1 MASRR
6 SAKARLEDPGMI
18 GTLFG
23 VNADI
28 AALILRF
35 ALGSLFIVHGYPKLT
50 SGRKQGEGW
59 MKSMGLPTG
68 LVGFAGFVEFF
79 GGLGLVIGLL
89 TPIIAVLFAIWMVGT
104 TWLAISKLK
113 KKYMGGWE
121 LDLTLLLVSLALATL
136 GSGMISLDH
145 LLGI

>member
-1 MASRR
+1 VAARR
-6 SAKARLEDPGMI
+6 SPQARREDPGMI
-18 GTLFG
+18 ETLFG
-23 VNADI
+23 VNPDI
-28 AALILRF
+28 AALILRL
-35 ALGSLFIVHGYPKLT
+35 ALGSLFIIHGYPKLT

-89 TPIIAVLFAIWMVGT
+89 TPIVAVLFAVWMVGT
-104 TWLAISKLK
+104 TWLATSKLK

-121 LDLTLLLVSLALATL
+121 LDLTLLLVSLALAAL

-145 LLGI
+145 LLGV

>member
-1 MASRR
+1 MAARR
-6 SAKARLEDPGMI
+6 SPQARLEDARMT

-23 VNADI
+23 VNPDL
-28 AALILRF
+28 AALILRL
-35 ALGSLFIVHGYPKLT
+35 ALGSLFITHGYPKLT
-50 SGRKQGEGW
+50 SGREQGEGW
-59 MKSMGLPTG
+59 MKSMGFPAG

-79 GGLGLVIGLL
+79 GGLGLVLGLL

-104 TWLAISKLK
+104 TWLATSKLK

-121 LDLTLLLVSLALATL
+121 LDLTLLLVSLALAIL